1 MTFKVKHL
9 CCLSFDIGQRIQWSI
24 FRWHEIAMAMCLV
37 LMSFQPF
44 KTLSTTLLTNLCWAA
59 TQVCRPWSSSK
70 KRNASYDAHIKTAL
84 KHTQEV
90 YWQTEMYVHL
100 YFFCVLKSACRA
112 YNQPLSLNQEP
123 SLFWSVRIHGVW
135 RSHLFMNLCEFTL
148 PYRQDAQKMIW

>member
-1 MTFKVKHL
+1 MLFVVWCRAKDSVKHFQVTRNSSGYVFGFNEFPTL
-9 CCLSFDIGQRIQWSI
+9 QDFVNHFANQPLLGSDTGMQTMI
-24 FRWHEIAMAMCLV
+24 FIE
-37 LMSFQPF
+37 
-44 KTLSTTLLTNLCWAA
+44 
-59 TQVCRPWSSSK
+59 

-84 KHTQEV
+84 KHTHEV

-100 YFFCVLKSACRA
+100 YFFRVLKSRA

-148 PYRQDAQKMIW
+148 PYRQDAQKTIW